1 MTDQNHYWSELLQK
15 FQRKEFNNKEIRE
28 LENQMLASSVKL
40 DQFLRANQQLLRR
53 RHIFDE
59 EHENMEDLWLTLQ
72 EKLPFLKGA

>member
-1 MTDQNHYWSELLQK
+1 MTDQTCSWSELLQK

-59 EHENMEDLWLTLQ
+59 EHENMEGLWLTLQ